1 MFEIS
6 TCHLV
11 LLRINFFLLKTVL
24 LKLST
29 TTLVAV
35 LRPCSYQDFEISKS
49 NLHRYSFYV
58 YIVKSYAS
66 VISK

>member
-29 TTLVAV
+29 TTLVVV